1 MYPRRVEQIRLRFI
15 ETCAARNN
23 RTSYSEKIQKQR
35 EGRFR
40 IIAIYAT
47 ILIYAFT
54 NRTKRDKIIKIRS
67 GEIYEFSG

>member
-15 ETCAARNN
+15 ETCAARYN
-23 RTSYSEKIQKQR
+23 RTSYIEKIQKQR
-35 EGRFR
+35 KGRFR
-40 IIAIYAT
+40 IIAIYAA